1 MRLAVD
7 VMSGD
12 FGPRIAVPAAMV
24 ALERF
29 PFLEL
34 DLIGDKA
41 LIQAYTYPHL
51 LSRYRILHCSRVIS
65 QEESVASVLR
75 DRNDSTMSLALALLA
90 EGRVDGVV
98 SAGNTGALM
107 ALGVKHIKCQPQL
120 KRPAICAQL
129 PRQDGCFFLADCG
142 ANISVTSKQLRDF
155 ALMASALATHVEGVQ
170 RPRVALL
177 NVGTEELKGT
187 SVVKKAAALIEADA
201 RLNFVGF
208 VEGDHLFDSNVDV
221 VVCDGFVGNVALKT
235 TEGLALH
242 VRDRIL
248 QSVSRGWRRL
258 FTPLTKALL
267 YRVVNWLNPRRY
279 NGAMLLGLEQVVV
292 KSHGSANTEAFLAA
306 IDCARRAV
314 EAQLPASIRSVLE
327 ETSDIGE

>member
-1 MRLAVD
+1 M
-7 VMSGD
+7 
-12 FGPRIAVPAAMV
+12 
-24 ALERF
+24 
-29 PFLEL
+29 
-34 DLIGDKA
+34 
-41 LIQAYTYPHL
+41 
-51 LSRYRILHCSRVIS
+51 
-65 QEESVASVLR
+65 
-75 DRNDSTMSLALALLA
+75 
-90 EGRVDGVV
+90 
-98 SAGNTGALM
+98 
-107 ALGVKHIKCQPQL
+107 
-120 KRPAICAQL
+120 
-129 PRQDGCFFLADCG
+129 
-142 ANISVTSKQLRDF
+142 
-155 ALMASALATHVEGVQ
+155 
-170 RPRVALL
+170 
-177 NVGTEELKGT
+177 GTEELKGT

-327 ETSDIGE
+327 ETSDIVE